1 MRFHRKAYLA
11 SSGGRGEMHSLNAYC
26 HRRGA
31 QEILHPVRVR
41 ATTGEHIERAPVE
54 RKPDLDRTR
63 APGHAAGRGQVAE
76 VHVHELAEVHWHELS
91 SIAISLPRNH
101 RQQNVRWIAR
111 YSCAANEKNNP
122 LRSFFR
128 LSSGR
133 FQGIRTIFP
142 YALAS

>member
-1 MRFHRKAYLA
+1 
-11 SSGGRGEMHSLNAYC
+11 MHSLNAHC
-26 HRRGA
+26 SLRGV
-31 QEILHPVRVR
+31 QKILHPVRIC

-54 RKPDLDRTR
+54 RKPDLDRMR

-101 RQQNVRWIAR
+101 RQPNVRWIAR
-111 YSCAANEKNNP
+111 YSWAPNENKNP

-128 LSSGR
+128 LS
-133 FQGIRTIFP
+133 
-142 YALAS
+142 A